1 MDEEQA
7 RPAAGIAVGGDLD
20 DSSVEDLEARIT
32 LLKAEIARV
41 EAAIDSKRRSRG
53 EADSFFRT

>member
-7 RPAAGIAVGGDLD
+7 RSAVGGDLD

>member
-7 RPAAGIAVGGDLD
+7 RPAGGIAVGGDLA